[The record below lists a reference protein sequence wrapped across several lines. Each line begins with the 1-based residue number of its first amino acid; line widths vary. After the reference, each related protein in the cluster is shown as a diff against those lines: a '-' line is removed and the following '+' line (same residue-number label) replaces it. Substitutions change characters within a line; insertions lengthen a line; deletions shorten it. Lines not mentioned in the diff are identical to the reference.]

1 MIEKRTRKEL
11 YDKFRQG
18 AIPSGAD
25 FADFIRSQVNL
36 LDDGVDISED
46 PKNPICLKSH
56 GEDENIL
63 DFADADGR
71 KRWRISGRNEEG
83 TEEGLNI
90 KADEKSKVYIERETG
105 NVGINTDQPN
115 AKVHIIQTGD
125 DDVIRIDDESND
137 TTPFVITSEG
147 QVGIGI
153 GSGDEKPQAKLHI
166 NYDGAGDVLRVN
178 DTNNDTTPFI
188 IDQNGNV
195 GLGCTEPL
203 AKLTVLGGGVS
214 IGNNTKQPGS
224 NSLYVEGDIEV
235 GGSVVLSGG
244 IGGIEINGPLF
255 TKTEKLVLKDNVE
268 IIAGT
273 SDNDKSSDG
282 NLSVA
287 GDTTLGTYNT
297 GKVVIIN
304 GSIESGG
311 IPNSSTDQQDE
322 LEINHSLIVNRES
335 LAVNVK
341 GDLSVVGNSTLGENQ
356 ETNII
361 KLNGTI
367 KREGNKDVTIDNT
380 LLVKRKATIESAL
393 IKDLTLNAGVTVN
406 EISNDSR
413 LADNSQVAIPTEQ
426 AVKEYVDNLL
436 AGSIVAFAISTVP
449 EGWFECDG
457 RPVSRIT
464 YGRLFRLIG
473 VTYGEGDGN
482 TTFNLPDLR
491 NQFLR
496 GHVRNSRDISKFP
509 QPGSIQTHAHTFTGT
524 NAIISGGNHS
534 HADYSSS
541 YSVRALYNY
550 NWACHHFSFNPN
562 WGSYLYYDSYGRTT
576 SESHSHSFSPSGSV
590 NPSGSNETRPEN
602 MAVMFC
608 IKY

>member
-46 PKNPICLKSH
+46 PKDPICLKSH

-63 DFADADGR
+63 DFADANGR

-115 AKVHIIQTGD
+115 AKLHIIQNNAD
-125 DDVIRIDDESND
+125 DAIRIDDESND
-137 TTPFVITSEG
+137 ITPFVITSEG

-153 GSGDEKPQAKLHI
+153 GSVDEKPLAKLHI
-166 NYDGAGDVLRVN
+166 NYDGAGDVFRVN

-203 AKLTVLGGGVS
+203 AKLTILGGGVS

-255 TKTEKLVLKDNVE
+255 AKAEKLVIKDNVE

-273 SDNDKSSDG
+273 SDDPDKSSDG

-287 GDTTLGTYNT
+287 GDTTLGTYHAGN
-297 GKVVIIN
+297 VLIIN

-311 IPNSSTDQQDE
+311 IPNSSTDQQYE
-322 LEINHSLIVNRES
+322 LDINHSLVVNRET

-341 GDLSVVGNSTLGENQ
+341 GDLSVDGDVEVDSDLTVAQNAVINS
-356 ETNII
+356 
-361 KLNGTI
+361 
-367 KREGNKDVTIDNT
+367 
-380 LLVKRKATIESAL
+380 ATIN
-393 IKDLTLNAGVTVN
+393 DLKLRSGATVN
-406 EISNDSR
+406 EFSKDIR
-413 LADNSQVAIPTEQ
+413 LSDNSDSAVPTEH

-436 AGSIVAFAISTVP
+436 AGSIASFAMSTPP
-449 EGWFECDG
+449 EGWLECDG
-457 RPVSRIT
+457 RSVSKTQYPRLFARIQRT
-464 YGRLFRLIG
+464 YGN
-473 VTYGEGDGN
+473 GDGSSDS
-482 TTFNLPDLR
+482 FSLPDLR
-491 NQFLR
+491 DDFIR
-496 GHVRNSRDISKFP
+496 GWNRDNAATRTFGSRQGSAFENH
-509 QPGSIQTHAHTFTGT
+509 QHNFYGTPGSTSVDGHDHTGGSRGSTSVSQGTNGGSKTVASHGSNTTSAYYHAHSYTPVGT
-524 NAIISGGNHS
+524 ISG
-534 HADYSSS
+534 A
-541 YSVRALYNY
+541 V
-550 NWACHHFSFNPN
+550 
-562 WGSYLYYDSYGRTT
+562 
-576 SESHSHSFSPSGSV
+576 SGSFD
-590 NPSGSNETRPEN
+590 NETRPRN
-602 MAVMFC
+602 RALLFC